1 MKSGHSIFL
10 ILAREMLHAY
20 AGTAARDLSR
30 WKTGIRRNKRLRALR
45 QTVEEKLL
53 SLFAIALGLC
63 GGSCAELVCH
73 TAAVLE
79 VWLVIHLVGVHI
91 GLPVSFAAETR
102 TKIVHSVG
110 GFNPGDIGTYKGDP
124 MLIAKFLDLEG
135 PWPRPSF
142 AGYAGW
148 TGRG

>member
-1 MKSGHSIFL
+1 
-10 ILAREMLHAY
+10 MLHAY
-20 AGTAARDLSR
+20 AGTAARDLSQ
-30 WKTGIRRNKRLRALR
+30 WKTAIRRNKRLRALR

-91 GLPVSFAAETR
+91 GLPVSLAAETR

-110 GFNPGDIGTYKGDP
+110 DSTPATLEPIRGTP
-124 MLIAKFLDLEG
+124 C
-135 PWPRPSF
+135 
-142 AGYAGW
+142 
-148 TGRG
+148 